1 MKKFAIATVLTF
13 ASLGSQ
19 AADGLGL
26 RPLHFVLGLGLT
38 GGGETLANVTYTNG
52 DDQNIRSGGLVHYY
66 AGVDVRATPQ
76 LSFQGTV
83 GYHVDTSA
91 GASNGSVRFTRV
103 PIEAL
108 AYFHVDD
115 NIRLGG
121 GVRLVNSPELRG
133 RGVASNVRDTYDNTV
148 GVVLEGEYLFTRWMG
163 VKLRAVSESYRSN
176 TTGVKAN
183 GDHAGVYVNFY
194 L

>member
-1 MKKFAIATVLTF
+1 MKKIAIASVLAL
-13 ASLGSQ
+13 ASLGCQ
-19 AADGLGL
+19 AADGLSP

-66 AGVDVRATPQ
+66 AGVDVRATQ
-76 LSFQGTV
+76 FLSFQGTV

-115 NIRLGG
+115 NIRVGG
-121 GVRLVNSPELRG
+121 GVRLVNNPELRG
-133 RGVASNVRDTYDNTV
+133 KGVASNVRDTYDNAT
-148 GVVLEGEYLFTRWMG
+148 GVILEGEYLFTRWMG
-163 VKLRAVSESYRSN
+163 VKLRAVSESYKSKS
-176 TTGVKAN
+176 TGQKAN